1 VIALASV
8 VVGLI
13 ADGGLG
19 YQLRLDLSFRRCT
32 DVALVPL
39 SYVCWCRRSARCRP
53 ACTGS
58 RGGLRRN

>member
-39 SYVCWCRRSARCRP
+39 SYLCWCRRSARCRP
-53 ACTGS
+53 ACAGS